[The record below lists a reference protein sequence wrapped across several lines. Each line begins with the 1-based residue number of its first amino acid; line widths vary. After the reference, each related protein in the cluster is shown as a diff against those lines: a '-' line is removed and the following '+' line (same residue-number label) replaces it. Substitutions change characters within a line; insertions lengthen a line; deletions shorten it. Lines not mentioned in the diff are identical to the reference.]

1 MADEKKGAKG
11 AKGARPLRS
20 GTHLGASTGA
30 GGQLAAAEE
39 PNTLSDNAGIGEG
52 QAAAAAGRGDATNYE
67 GAEHFDMFTRFARQN
82 AHSQVIAA
90 YKKLNLKKLS
100 PANVAR
106 FAEHKLSTDDL
117 EVPVIDSD
125 ILSAVNE
132 LVEN

>member
-11 AKGARPLRS
+11 DKGARPLRS
-20 GTHLGASTGA
+20 GTHLGAPTGA
-30 GGQLAAAEE
+30 GEQLAAAEE
-39 PNTLSDNAGIGEG
+39 PNTLGDSAGIGEG

-82 AHSQVIAA
+82 AHSQVVAA
-90 YKKLNLKKLS
+90 HKKLTSKKLS
-100 PANVAR
+100 TANVAR
-106 FAEHKLSTDDL
+106 FAEHKLSTDEL
-117 EVPVIDSD
+117 EDSVIDSD